1 VQSETDVVRL
11 LAICVARPG
20 LEAIVQKEL
29 LATVPVALT
38 EPGCLEFTLHV
49 DRENPGVFI
58 FYESWVDQA
67 ALDRHFSTPH
77 FQALGATF
85 DKILLERPQ
94 PRLMRRIA

>member
-1 VQSETDVVRL
+1 
-11 LAICVARPG
+11 
-20 LEAIVQKEL
+20 
-29 LATVPVALT
+29 
-38 EPGCLEFTLHV
+38 V

-67 ALDRHFSTPH
+67 ALDRHFATPH

-85 DKILLERPQ
+85 DRILLERPQ

>member
-20 LEAIVQKEL
+20 LEAIVHKEL

-49 DRENPGVFI
+49 DRET
-58 FYESWVDQA
+58 
-67 ALDRHFSTPH
+67 HFW
-77 FQALGATF
+77 A
-85 DKILLERPQ
+85 
-94 PRLMRRIA
+94 PRGCQCWPFCS